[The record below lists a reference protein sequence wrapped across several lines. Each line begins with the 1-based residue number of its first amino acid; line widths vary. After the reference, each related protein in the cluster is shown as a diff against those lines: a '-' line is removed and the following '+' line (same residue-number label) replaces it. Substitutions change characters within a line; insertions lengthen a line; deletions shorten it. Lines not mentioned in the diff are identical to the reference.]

1 MILSQPRIYSELTKT
16 ENILES
22 KAETEV
28 NHWAGMCERYMDL
41 DEKLQVDA

>member
-1 MILSQPRIYSELTKT
+1 MILSQPRIYRELTKT
-16 ENILES
+16 ENIPKS